1 MPSKNEIPVRQ
12 FSLSLKNHKTTVV
25 MGEFKNGDIGVQLIT
40 KGNKKKDRVTTIR
53 LKRETFNM
61 LGVAM
66 CAASNGEWDV
76 TANAAHNPQPEAERS
91 VAFGCRS

>member
-1 MPSKNEIPVRQ
+1 
-12 FSLSLKNHKTTVV
+12 